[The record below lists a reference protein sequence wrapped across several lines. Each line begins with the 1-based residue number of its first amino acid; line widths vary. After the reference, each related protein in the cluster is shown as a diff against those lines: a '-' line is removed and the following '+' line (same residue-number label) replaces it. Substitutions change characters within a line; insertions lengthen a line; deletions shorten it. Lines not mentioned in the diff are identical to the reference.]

1 MLNFKN
7 LVLTLVFIACSFFA
21 DNHGAMKAK
30 KDGYKEI
37 NNIREF
43 FNLLWNRNKST

>member
-7 LVLTLVFIACSFFA
+7 LVLTLVFIAGSLFA

-30 KDGYKEI
+30 
-37 NNIREF
+37 
-43 FNLLWNRNKST
+43 